1 MNSTNFLKRQ
11 NLWSAIL
18 LIIMMMMVSSCD
30 DQSDDQIYDNLIGQT
45 WVGDLGFTVDE
56 FPVESG
62 ITFSGNDYAI
72 DEQYYFGG
80 DRAATLT
87 LRWWIE
93 GQSLWLDYGYGYPIL
108 EIRKI
113 RVGNLF
119 LHGSIY
125 ADGYYDGEIELERMT
140 NR

>member
-80 DRAATLT
+80 MQND
-87 LRWWIE
+87 
-93 GQSLWLDYGYGYPIL
+93 Q
-108 EIRKI
+108 
-113 RVGNLF
+113 
-119 LHGSIY
+119 
-125 ADGYYDGEIELERMT
+125 
-140 NR
+140 